1 MRFLPIIVTTVFV
14 SWSAMAA
21 DVNGTWSGEVELAN
35 GQKLPFVAVL
45 TQEGTVVTGKL
56 EGINGAPDVQI
67 TNGKVEGDLVTFS
80 GIRIIQDAPVRFDYY
95 GVQAGQNIQFTIHR
109 VGAEGPNALLH
120 SLTVLME

>member
-1 MRFLPIIVTTVFV
+1 MRFLPVIVITAIY
-14 SWSAMAA
+14 SCSAMAA

-45 TQEGTVVTGKL
+45 TQEGAVVTGKL

-67 TNGKVEGDLVTFS
+67 ANGKVEGDLVTFS
-80 GIRIIQDAPVRFDYY
+80 GTRIIQDSPVRFDYY
-95 GVQAGQNIQFTIHR
+95 GVQAGKNIQFTIHR

-120 SLTVLME
+120 SLTMLRE